1 MRWRLLCE
9 WQFIAA
15 ERGLRFLRQAWL
27 LAKEH
32 ASNKVGFNSC
42 DLPAVIDFGR
52 WTHQRAA
59 LLAAAQI
66 SSETC
71 WEGGGCGRGR
81 LTAQIVF
88 PNS

>member
-27 LAKEH
+27 LEKEH

-59 LLAAAQI
+59 LLAAAHI
-66 SSETC
+66 SSERP
-71 WEGGGCGRGR
+71 WEGGGCSRGR
-81 LTAQIVF
+81 LTTQILLL
-88 PNS
+88 NS